1 MDHIFNN
8 REIASAIWLLLF
20 AIWMITKSGV
30 REAFCTLINVF
41 LKWQILVPL
50 LTMII
55 YVVLVVGGLEAIGF
69 WDISALKDTVFWMLG
84 FASIMLFRAN
94 KVDERDGFFREA
106 ILNNLKLI
114 AVLEFVSNAYTFSL
128 WIELLLVPS
137 LALIMMLKVVAES
150 NAKTESKY
158 KALDSLLGY
167 ILAFIGIVIIT
178 IAFYKAIYDHDQFV
192 TIHNL
197 RDFLLPVVLSVLYLP
212 FVYVWALFLAYQ
224 YLFVRIDIHNRD
236 KELARHLKK
245 LVLVTFHVKL
255 GRLLKWTRWTSS
267 LHINDQEDATILVKQ
282 SGASE

>member
-1 MDHIFNN
+1 
-8 REIASAIWLLLF
+8 
-20 AIWMITKSGV
+20 
-30 REAFCTLINVF
+30 
-41 LKWQILVPL
+41 
-50 LTMII
+50 
-55 YVVLVVGGLEAIGF
+55 
-69 WDISALKDTVFWMLG
+69 
-84 FASIMLFRAN
+84 
-94 KVDERDGFFREA
+94 VDERDGFFREA